1 MPGIGIERMNET
13 PKDSKPEMTG
23 TIAKSQP
30 TASGPIKLEAIEF
43 TAYQKFMI
51 GLLAL
56 LQFTIVLDF
65 MILSPLGDILMKSM
79 EMSTT
84 QFGSVVSAYA
94 ISACISGFLA
104 AGFADKFDR
113 KKLLLFFYVGF
124 IIGTFFCALAYNY
137 ETLFIARI
145 VTGIFGGVIGSISMA
160 IITDVFS
167 LQQRGKVMGYVQMA
181 FAGSQI
187 LGIPIGLLLA
197 NAFNWHATFY
207 MVVVLAIL
215 IGIAIV
221 FELKPLTE
229 HLKLQS
235 DKNALQ
241 HLWHTIKKKDY
252 RIGFIATAM
261 LSMGGFMLMPFTT
274 AFLVNNV
281 NIAQSQIPLI
291 FFFTG
296 ISTIIIMP
304 LVGKL
309 ADRFDKFKLFTIGS
323 LIACVMIVIYTNL
336 SPVPI
341 WMVIIINMVLFMGI
355 MSRMVPAT
363 ALNSAVP
370 EMYDRGAYMS
380 VNSSLQQMAGGLAAI
395 FAGMVVVQQT
405 KTSPIEHFDTLGY
418 VMVGLILWCVYLVSR
433 VSKLVKAKRKM
444 ETV

>member
-1 MPGIGIERMNET
+1 MTEKEQTTQPNKIESLKVVHDFT
-13 PKDSKPEMTG
+13 P
-23 TIAKSQP
+23 
-30 TASGPIKLEAIEF
+30 
-43 TAYQKFMI
+43 YQKFMI
-51 GLLAL
+51 VLLAL

-65 MILSPLGDILMKSM
+65 MILSPLGDILMKTM
-79 EMSTT
+79 DMSTK

-124 IIGTFFCALAYNY
+124 IIGTFFCAIAYNY
-137 ETLFIARI
+137 QTLLIARI

-160 IITDVFS
+160 IITDIFT
-167 LQQRGKVMGYVQMA
+167 LQQRGKVMGFVQMA

-187 LGIPIGLLLA
+187 LGIPIGLVLA
-197 NAFNWHATFY
+197 NAWTWHATFF
-207 MVVVLAIL
+207 MVVILAII

-221 FELKPLTE
+221 WKLKPLTE

-252 RIGFIATAM
+252 RVGFLATAM

-274 AFLVNNV
+274 AFIVNNV
-281 NIAQSQIPLI
+281 LIPQSQVPII

-296 ISTIIIMP
+296 LASIIVMP
-304 LVGKL
+304 IVGKL
-309 ADRFDKFKLFTIGS
+309 SDRIDKFKLFAIGTF
-323 LIACVMIVIYTNL
+323 IAIIMIVVYTHL
-336 SPVPI
+336 TPVPI
-341 WMVIIINMVLFMGI
+341 WIVIIVNVILFMGI

-380 VNSSLQQMAGGLAAI
+380 VNSSLQQMAGGFAAI
-395 FAGMVVVQQT
+395 FAGFVVVQPT
-405 KTSPIEHFDTLGY
+405 KTSPIQNFDILGF
-418 VMVGLILWCVYLVSR
+418 VMVGMMLWCLYLVYR
-433 VSKLVKAKRKM
+433 VSQLLKKRAIKSSN
-444 ETV
+444 